1 MPRQSKQ
8 AYNEEV
14 RQDHA
19 YINSR
24 FRLTGSKSESDFK
37 TDSLQEFSNAKFFS
51 VDQICYENL
60 LYNITKENNIVL
72 WSIPLLMPGNRWLGF
87 KIPEG
92 YYDITNLKKALVS
105 GFNKQS
111 YKSWEGGLWD
121 NSIYGITIK
130 VISMDGTAPHPIDS
144 SAPRKTNKLTI
155 IIMTPGDIQYD
166 IKIINSPRVATRNTD
181 YCTRNNC
188 GPARIL
194 GFKENID
201 EESEVYGEQSVIE
214 APLGYNLDPISSIYI
229 CSRTLTKFTLSRS
242 YTIGNP
248 NIPNLLA
255 KLPLHYSQFGSI
267 TVYDFTGL
275 NFDWIPDH
283 NSLIDIQ
290 VLDEN
295 GKVVDNHGGNIE
307 IKLTFF
313 TKHSLIK

>member
-19 YINSR
+19 YINSN
-24 FRLTGSKSESDFK
+24 FRLTGSNSESDFK
-37 TDSLQEFSNAKFFS
+37 TEPLQEFSNAKFFS

-72 WSIPLLMPGNRWLGF
+72 WSIPELMPLNQWVGF

-92 YYDITNLKKALVS
+92 YYDITNLKKALEE
-105 GFNKQS
+105 GFNKNS
-111 YKSWEGGLWD
+111 YKSWDFGKWGL
-121 NSIYGITIK
+121 NRAIK
-130 VISMDGTAPHPIDS
+130 VTSMDGVGKHPIDS
-144 SAPRKTNKLTI
+144 SAARKTNKFIFTNEDV
-155 IIMTPGDIQYD
+155 TP
-166 IKIINSPRVATRNTD
+166 KNFVIINSPRVATHNTQ
-181 YCTRNNC
+181 YCTRDNC

-194 GFKENID
+194 GFKKDID
-201 EESEVYGEQSVIE
+201 ETSAQVGELPKTALE

-229 CSRTLTKFTLSRS
+229 CSRTLTKYTLSRS

>member
-19 YINSR
+19 YINSN
-24 FRLTGSKSESDFK
+24 FRLPGSKSESDFK

-60 LYNITKENNIVL
+60 LYNITKDNNIVL
-72 WSIPLLMPGNRWLGF
+72 WSIPDSMPQGQWAGF

-92 YYDITNLKKALVS
+92 YYDIKNLKNALEE
-105 GFNKQS
+105 GFNNRS
-111 YKSWEGGLWD
+111 YKSWESGKWEMD
-121 NSIYGITIK
+121 TVIK
-130 VISMDGTAPHPIDS
+130 VTSMDGVGVHPIDS
-144 SAPRKTNKLTI
+144 SVPRKTNKFIFTNE
-155 IIMTPGDIQYD
+155 GDQC
-166 IKIINSPRVATRNTD
+166 KNFVIINSPRVSVYNKQN
-181 YCTRNNC
+181 CTRDNC

-194 GFKENID
+194 GFKKDID
-201 EESEVYGEQSVIE
+201 ETSADVERGVKTALE

-229 CSRTLTKFTLSRS
+229 CSRTLTKYTLSRS

>member
-1 MPRQSKQ
+1 MP
-8 AYNEEV
+8 EGGWV
-14 RQDHA
+14 
-19 YINSR
+19 
-24 FRLTGSKSESDFK
+24 
-37 TDSLQEFSNAKFFS
+37 
-51 VDQICYENL
+51 
-60 LYNITKENNIVL
+60 
-72 WSIPLLMPGNRWLGF
+72 GF

-92 YYDITNLKKALVS
+92 YYDIKNLKRALEN
-105 GFNKQS
+105 GFNKNS
-111 YKSWEGGLWD
+111 YKSWEFGKWEMTD
-121 NSIYGITIK
+121 TKIR
-130 VISMDGTAPHPIDS
+130 VFSMDGTDVHPIDS
-144 SAPRKTNKLTI
+144 SVPRKTNKFIFMCNEL
-155 IIMTPGDIQYD
+155 PPE
-166 IKIINSPRVATRNTD
+166 KFVIINSPRVSAYNKE
-181 YCTRNNC
+181 YCTRDNC

-194 GFKENID
+194 GFKKDID
-201 EESEVYGEQSVIE
+201 ETSAEVGTKTVIE

-229 CSRTLTKFTLSRS
+229 CSRTLTKYTLSRS

-283 NSLIDIQ
+283 NSLVDIQ

>member
-19 YINSR
+19 YINSN
-24 FRLTGSKSESDFK
+24 FRLPGSKSESDFK

-60 LYNITKENNIVL
+60 LYNITKDNNIVL
-72 WSIPLLMPGNRWLGF
+72 WSIPDSMPQGQWVGF

-92 YYDITNLKKALVS
+92 YYDIKNLKNALEE
-105 GFNKQS
+105 GFNNRS
-111 YKSWEGGLWD
+111 YKSWESGKWEMD
-121 NSIYGITIK
+121 TVIK
-130 VISMDGTAPHPIDS
+130 VTSMDGVGVHPIDS
-144 SAPRKTNKLTI
+144 SVPRKTNKFIFTNE
-155 IIMTPGDIQYD
+155 GDQC
-166 IKIINSPRVATRNTD
+166 KNFVIINSPRVSVYNKQN
-181 YCTRNNC
+181 CTRDNC

-194 GFKENID
+194 GFKKDID
-201 EESEVYGEQSVIE
+201 ETSADVERGVKTALE

-229 CSRTLTKFTLSRS
+229 CSRTLTKYTLSRS

>member
-14 RQDHA
+14 RQDHV
-19 YINSR
+19 YINSN
-24 FRLTGSKSESDFK
+24 FRLPGSKSESDFK
-37 TDSLQEFSNAKFFS
+37 VDALQEFSNAKFFS
-51 VDQICYENL
+51 VDQICYENM

-72 WSIPLLMPGNRWLGF
+72 WSMPDSMPEGGWVGF

-92 YYDITNLKKALVS
+92 YYDIKNLKRALEY
-105 GFNKQS
+105 GFNKDS
-111 YKSWEGGLWD
+111 YKSWEDGKWEIPD
-121 NSIYGITIK
+121 TKIR
-130 VISMDGTAPHPIDS
+130 VFSMDGTDVHPIDS
-144 SAPRKTNKLTI
+144 SAPRKTNKFIFMCDAPLL
-155 IIMTPGDIQYD
+155 PERFV
-166 IKIINSPRVATRNTD
+166 IINSPRVSEYYNKE
-181 YCTRNNC
+181 YCTRDNS

-194 GFKENID
+194 GFKKDID
-201 EESEVYGEQSVIE
+201 ETSTQVGLKTVIE

-229 CSRTLTKFTLSRS
+229 CSRTLTKYTLSRS

-283 NSLIDIQ
+283 NSLVDIQ

-295 GKVVDNHGGNIE
+295 GRVVDNHGGNIE

>member
-1 MPRQSKQ
+1 MPRQSKH

-14 RQDHA
+14 RQDHV
-19 YINSR
+19 YINSN
-24 FRLTGSKSESDFK
+24 FRLAGSKSESDFK
-37 TDSLQEFSNAKFFS
+37 VDALQEFSNAKFFS
-51 VDQICYENL
+51 VDQISYENL
-60 LYNITKENNIVL
+60 LYNITKDNNIVL
-72 WSIPLLMPGNRWLGF
+72 WSIPDLMPQGQWVGF

-92 YYDITNLKKALVS
+92 YYDITNLKKALEE
-105 GFNKQS
+105 GFNKNS
-111 YKSWEGGLWD
+111 YKSWGDGKWQMD
-121 NSIYGITIK
+121 TVIK
-130 VISMDGTAPHPIDS
+130 VYSMDGDGAHPIDS
-144 SAPRKTNKLTI
+144 SVPRKTNKFIFTNEGILCNNFV
-155 IIMTPGDIQYD
+155 
-166 IKIINSPRVATRNTD
+166 IINSPRVATHNTD

-194 GFKENID
+194 GFKKDID
-201 EESEVYGEQSVIE
+201 ETSTDVQVGLSKALE
-214 APLGYNLDPISSIYI
+214 APLGYNLNPISSIYI
-229 CSRTLTKFTLSRS
+229 CSRTLTKYTLSRS

-307 IKLTFF
+307 IKLTFY
-313 TKHSLIK
+313 TTHALIR

>member
-14 RQDHA
+14 RQDHV
-19 YINSR
+19 YINSK
-24 FRLTGSKSESDFK
+24 FRLPGSKSESDFK

-51 VDQICYENL
+51 VDQICYENM

-72 WSIPLLMPGNRWLGF
+72 WTIYDLMPQGKWFGF

-92 YYDITNLKKALVS
+92 YYDIKNLKIALED
-105 GFNKQS
+105 GFNKNS
-111 YKSWEGGLWD
+111 YKSWEDGKWERE
-121 NSIYGITIK
+121 STIK
-130 VISMDGTAPHPIDS
+130 VYSMDGAEEHPIDS
-144 SAPRKTNKLTI
+144 SAPRKTNKFIFTNEG
-155 IIMTPGDIQYD
+155 TQA
-166 IKIINSPRVATRNTD
+166 KNFVIINSPRVTTYNTQ
-181 YCTRNNC
+181 YCTRDNS

-194 GFKENID
+194 GFKKDVD
-201 EESEVYGEQSVIE
+201 ETSTNVVGQSIKALE

-229 CSRTLTKFTLSRS
+229 CSRTLTKYTLSRS

-283 NSLIDIQ
+283 NSLVDIQ

>member
-8 AYNEEV
+8 AYNEEI
-14 RQDHA
+14 RQDHV
-19 YINSR
+19 YINSN
-24 FRLTGSKSESDFK
+24 FRLPGSKSESDFK
-37 TDSLQEFSNAKFFS
+37 ADSLQEFSNAKFFS

-72 WSIPLLMPGNRWLGF
+72 WSMPDSLPEGGWVGF

-92 YYDITNLKKALVS
+92 YYDIKNLKRALVD
-105 GFNKQS
+105 GFNNHS
-111 YKSWEGGLWD
+111 YKSWENGKWEMD
-121 NSIYGITIK
+121 SKIRVY
-130 VISMDGTAPHPIDS
+130 SMDGTDVHPIDS
-144 SAPRKTNKLTI
+144 SVPRKTNKFIFTNEGDLT
-155 IIMTPGDIQYD
+155 TNFV
-166 IKIINSPRVATRNTD
+166 IINSPRVTTYNTQ
-181 YCTRNNC
+181 YCTRDNC

-194 GFKENID
+194 GFKKDVD
-201 EESEVYGEQSVIE
+201 ETSVDVEGQSIKALE
-214 APLGYNLDPISSIYI
+214 APLGYNLDPISNIYI
-229 CSRTLTKFTLSRS
+229 CSRTLTKYTLSRS

-255 KLPLHYSQFGSI
+255 KLPLHHSQFGSI

-295 GKVVDNHGGNIE
+295 GRVVDNHGGNIE

>member
-19 YINSR
+19 YINSN
-24 FRLTGSKSESDFK
+24 FRLPGSKSESDFK

-60 LYNITKENNIVL
+60 LYNITKDNNIVL
-72 WSIPLLMPGNRWLGF
+72 WSIPDSMPQGQWVGF

-92 YYDITNLKKALVS
+92 YYDIKNLKNALEE
-105 GFNKQS
+105 GFNNRS
-111 YKSWEGGLWD
+111 YKSWESGKWEMD
-121 NSIYGITIK
+121 TVIK
-130 VISMDGTAPHPIDS
+130 VTSMDGVGVHPIDS
-144 SAPRKTNKLTI
+144 SVPRKTNKFIFTNE
-155 IIMTPGDIQYD
+155 GDQC
-166 IKIINSPRVATRNTD
+166 KNFVIINSPRVSVYNKQN
-181 YCTRNNC
+181 CTRDNC

-194 GFKENID
+194 GFKKDID
-201 EESEVYGEQSVIE
+201 ETSADVEEGLKTALE

-229 CSRTLTKFTLSRS
+229 CSRTLTKYTLSRS

>member
-19 YINSR
+19 YINSK

-72 WSIPLLMPGNRWLGF
+72 WAIPQIMPQNQWVGF

-92 YYDITNLKKALVS
+92 YYDITNLKKALEE
-105 GFNKQS
+105 GFNEHS
-111 YKSWEGGLWD
+111 YKSWEFGKWEMH
-121 NSIYGITIK
+121 TEIK
-130 VISMDGTAPHPIDS
+130 VTSMDGVGRHPVDS
-144 SAPRKTNKLTI
+144 SAARKTNKFIFTYEGT
-155 IIMTPGDIQYD
+155 MHDD
-166 IKIINSPRVATRNTD
+166 FVIINSPRVATHNIN

-194 GFKENID
+194 GFKDNID
-201 EESEVYGEQSVIE
+201 EESWAYQELSVIE

>member
-19 YINSR
+19 YINSK
-24 FRLTGSKSESDFK
+24 FRLTGSNSESDFK
-37 TDSLQEFSNAKFFS
+37 TEPLQEFSNAKFFS

-72 WSIPLLMPGNRWLGF
+72 WSIPALMPGDRWLGF

-105 GFNKQS
+105 GFNAQS

-121 NSIYGITIK
+121 NSINGITIK
-130 VISMDGTAPHPIDS
+130 IISMDGTAPHPIDS
-144 SAPRKTNKLTI
+144 SAPRKTNKFIFTNEAV
-155 IIMTPGDIQYD
+155 TP
-166 IKIINSPRVATRNTD
+166 KNFVIINSPRVATRNTD

-194 GFKENID
+194 GFKDNID
-201 EESEVYGEQSVIE
+201 EESVLYPAHSALE

-229 CSRTLTKFTLSRS
+229 CSRTLTKYTLSRS